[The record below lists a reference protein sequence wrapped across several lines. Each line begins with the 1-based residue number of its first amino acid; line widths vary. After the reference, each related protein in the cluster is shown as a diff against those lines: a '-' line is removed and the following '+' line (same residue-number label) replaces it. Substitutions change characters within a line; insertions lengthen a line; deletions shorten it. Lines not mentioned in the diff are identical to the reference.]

1 MSFFGR
7 CGQCGRPIEESKR
20 TCGAN
25 MVVCNKCKMI
35 IHIHCIGEHK
45 LRHKNEE
52 QAVKSSVN
60 PDQGL
65 FSRFLASIKR
75 ILNPSYE

>member
-7 CGQCGRPIEESKR
+7 CGQCGRPIEESKK

-25 MVVCNKCKMI
+25 MAVCNKCKMI
-35 IHIHCIGEHK
+35 IHIHCIGEHM
-45 LRHKNEE
+45 LRHKNEIR
-52 QAVKSSVN
+52 ALKSSVN

-65 FSRFLASIKR
+65 FSRFLAYIKR
-75 ILNPSYE
+75 IFNLSYE

>member
-45 LRHKNEE
+45 LRHKTEE
-52 QAVKSSVN
+52 QVVKSSVN
-60 PDQGL
+60 PDQSL
-65 FSRFLASIKR
+65 FSRFLESIKR
-75 ILNPSYE
+75 IFNPSYE

>member
-7 CGQCGRPIEESKR
+7 CGQCGRPIEESKK

-45 LRHKNEE
+45 LRHKTEE

-60 PDQGL
+60 PDQSL
-65 FSRFLASIKR
+65 FSRFLESIKR
-75 ILNPSYE
+75 IFNPSYE